1 MLPTD
6 HPAFRD
12 VSSISERDSVM
23 SAALSTER
31 ASRWA
36 RMLDDKLG
44 RARAARAVRVP
55 PGTIETL
62 RRGRRKNICVRIWT
76 DLRMAVIRELTREI
90 EAMTHEI
97 QIARQAG
104 VDPRE
109 GEVLALEAAI
119 RKAQEFRSG
128 LG

>member
-6 HPAFRD
+6 HP
-12 VSSISERDSVM
+12 DSGTFHPLKDRAM
-23 SAALSTER
+23 SAALSTET

-36 RMLDDKLG
+36 RILDDKLG
-44 RARAARAVRVP
+44 RARAARALHVA

-62 RRGRRKNICVRIWT
+62 RRGRRKNICVRLWT

-90 EAMTHEI
+90 EAISHEI

-104 VDPRE
+104 MDPRE
-109 GEVLALEAAI
+109 CDLMALDTALARAKGLRE
-119 RKAQEFRSG
+119 G